1 VGDSHKYILNF
12 AFQLGFYAHPIFSAE
27 GDYPAIVKERVARKS
42 KQEGYI
48 RSRLPAF
55 TQEEIKHIRGKS

>member
-1 VGDSHKYILNF
+1 LFFV
-12 AFQLGFYAHPIFSAE
+12 FQLGLYAHPIFSPE

-42 KQEGYI
+42 REEGYV

-55 TQEEIKHIRGKS
+55 TQEEVKHIRGKRF